1 MDNTHICDDTFS
13 CDIAIVGGGLAG
25 ASLALALASQPKT
38 AQLKV
43 VVIEAYANESNN
55 LHPSFDGKALALSYG
70 SAQLYQQW
78 GLWSEIE
85 QQAGPIESIEVSDKG
100 HLGHCFF
107 DNKDFFKRE
116 EDKLGFVIEAQVLG
130 GILAQRL
137 KHVSKTNDN
146 IQIIAPD
153 SLAELNVSS
162 QHAELILSSGRQ
174 VQCKLVIGADGANS
188 QVRQLL
194 PINTNEDDYGQWA
207 IGANIQLDRAHANV
221 AYERFTEFG
230 PLAMLPMPEQR
241 FGMVWCTHQLRS
253 QELSEL
259 SDEDFLAQLQAMFGY
274 RAGRFIKVGQR
285 QAYPLKRLSLDSFF
299 YHRCLLI
306 GNAAHAVHPIAGQ
319 GFNLGMRDIAGIMDN
334 LLALSNELD
343 EIGIYPLWQAY
354 IEARQQDVGQI
365 LTATDGLVRCFSNKD
380 LPLVVARNV
389 GLMALQ
395 NMPALKQT
403 FAETAMGLKRP

>member
-1 MDNTHICDDTFS
+1 MVLFMPSSLTF
-13 CDIAIVGGGLAG
+13 DIAIVGGGLAG
-25 ASLALALASQPKT
+25 TSLALALATETKT
-38 AQLKV
+38 ANLKIL
-43 VVIEAYANESNN
+43 VIEAHANEQNT
-55 LHPSFDGKALALSYG
+55 LHPSFDGKALALSHG

-78 GLWSEIE
+78 GLWSEIK
-85 QQAGPIESIEVSDKG
+85 QHTGLIEKIEVSDKG

-107 DNKDFFKRE
+107 DDKDFFKQE
-116 EDKLGFVIEAQVLG
+116 EYKLGYVIEAQVLG
-130 GILAQRL
+130 GVLAQRL
-137 KHVSKTNDN
+137 KHISKENDN
-146 IQIIAPD
+146 IQVIAPD
-153 SLAELNVSS
+153 SLAELNIKA
-162 QHAELILSSGRQ
+162 QHAELKLRSGLQ
-174 VQCKLVIGADGANS
+174 VQCKLIIGADGANS

-194 PINTNEDDYGQWA
+194 PVNTNEDDYGQWA
-207 IGANIQLDRAHANV
+207 IGANIQLDREHGNI

-259 SDEDFLAQLQAMFGY
+259 SDEDFLVQLQAMFGY

-285 QAYPLKRLSLDSFF
+285 QAYPLKRLSLDHFF

-319 GFNLGMRDIAGIMDN
+319 GFNLGMRDIAGIVATLQD
-334 LLALSNELD
+334 LAD
-343 EIGIYPLWQAY
+343 DAEIGTYPLWQTY
-354 IEARQQDVGQI
+354 IKARQQDVDQI
-365 LTATDGLVRCFSNKD
+365 LTATDGLVRCFSNQD
-380 LPLVVARNV
+380 LPLVAARNL

-395 NMPALKQT
+395 NMPSVKQT